1 MVIDHDTCRST
12 RDAAY
17 GEGEGDGVPSG
28 AGGPVAGPD
37 GVPAGDGIPLARGD
51 GIPLAGGDGI
61 PLARGDGVAN
71 GDGVAIGDG
80 VTNGVAVGVGVGHG
94 HAGAMVAADHD
105 RAAPPGRSRR
115 ARDQRARDHAPGAG
129 SIAPVPERIGQHRRG
144 RVPELDRIEQLTR
157 RA

>member
-80 VTNGVAVGVGVGHG
+80 VTNGVAVGVGVGVGVGLGVGGGVGRGVGPH
-94 HAGAMVAADHD
+94 
-105 RAAPPGRSRR
+105 GRSTVMP
-115 ARDQRARDHAPGAG
+115 ARWSRQITTGP
-129 SIAPVPERIGQHRRG
+129 HRRVV
-144 RVPELDRIEQLTR
+144 RVAPATSERGITR
-157 RA
+157 PAQVR